1 MEYINNEIIKKYI
14 SDVDI
19 QSGGNINKKLNIL
32 NKWVDFFNLDEVS
45 KLKYDIEQ
53 DTEHLNELIKK
64 YSGYKKLDKNKL
76 KEIVKD
82 LNSQIVGKTS
92 NNKLFDYGIQKNDIG
107 LNLSVYQKKLQKLI
121 NSQINQDKIQDLKV
135 DFDGNDYSQVI
146 EILSNRM
153 NKLIQLNSKL
163 DLYILKLD
171 NLGNLEYSFV
181 LDPKNMSSRNFLD
194 SINYI
199 DVISGKSYEKDSRFI
214 FSEDDVAKKSEVMT
228 QILTLKNIRNDFKII
243 SNLESF
249 SDEIYKIISPL
260 NISENITFLDNESL
274 SFLNK
279 KLEDSKK
286 LRLDMNLKVQ
296 DIDDIK
302 YKVIEIEKS
311 KDDILNERKSIE
323 KSLIKI
329 SDLKFN
335 FSDKIPE
342 NNTKLKNLKL
352 INIFLKK
359 FIKNKIFE
367 KEDYYQIVLNI
378 LQIEYD
384 KSKYDYDK
392 IINNEIN
399 LTVKM
404 LKFSENKIF
413 KNYLDF
419 LLDSYLNNEKKIN
432 RINEIKVYLSSG
444 DQLKKDLNKIKLE
457 MEDIKLKLSQKN
469 ADVKS
474 YLQEK
479 DINWIQMGG
488 SIQILTE
495 KMLDYDNLVNE
506 VNIKYMNIKSKLNRL
521 EFYYKDLLKR
531 NNNINF
537 IKLVVLLS
545 VKYQETNK
553 VISYKVLTK
562 KNMSEIFN
570 YLNEIKIYKQK
581 NVGSK
586 ISIYLNNYVFLLDL
600 LEEMLVKLIS
610 ILDEKKG
617 LNVLESKNPSKRYF
631 DFININLDLVKKLY
645 LLTK

>member
-107 LNLSVYQKKLQKLI
+107 LNLSAYQKKLQKLI

-506 VNIKYMNIKSKLNRL
+506 VNIKYMNIKSKLNKL